1 MRSWDGWL
9 PRLAA
14 TILAASTVTAS
25 GATGSDDAAPS
36 AKHPAS
42 HYVVSTGE
50 DRSPDAQGYQI
61 GCADG
66 RAGAAGLRML
76 LFGTQEQDGRIR
88 PPGTTRSSPAAR
100 VTQDWVVSSSVG
112 WMRGFAKCGRANAV
126 LALGVNNKA
135 DGGADPA
142 TAGAAWAN
150 LVQRVGSAAPPGRV
164 VVGGALDGEP
174 AWSKASWARGWV
186 DAYVRGTSRV
196 LYAAGSADGCPS
208 DASTEACSRGW
219 TVGDVFH
226 ISTGAG
232 ANVVAL
238 PQIYRTDG
246 IQARQWAAISAW
258 GVRSGAGPLRVV
270 GALSQRAACRQQ
282 SGCGRTDNSAD
293 DAATQLGQALAADS
307 RTRTAN
313 QLVATDIDWSAP
325 PPSP

>member
-9 PRLAA
+9 PRLGA
-14 TILAASTVTAS
+14 TILAASTMTAS
-25 GATGSDDAAPS
+25 GANDAAPPTPKY
-36 AKHPAS
+36 AAS
-42 HYVVSTGE
+42 HYIVSTGD

-66 RAGAAGLRML
+66 RAGASGLRIL
-76 LFGTQEQDGRIR
+76 LFGTQERDGRIR

-100 VTQDWVVSSSVG
+100 VSAEWVVSSSVG

-135 DGGADPA
+135 DGGADPT

-150 LVQRVGSAAPPGRV
+150 LVQRVGSAAPQGRV
-164 VVGGALDGEP
+164 VVGGAMDGEP
-174 AWSKASWARGWV
+174 AWSKADWARGWV
-186 DAYVRGTSRV
+186 DAYVRGTPRV

-208 DASTEACSRGW
+208 DASTEACNKGW

-258 GVRSGAGPLRVV
+258 GTRSGAGPLRVI
-270 GALSQRAACRQQ
+270 GALSQRGACRQQ
-282 SGCGRTDNSAD
+282 SGCTNTDNSAD
-293 DAATQLGQALAADS
+293 DARTQLGQALATDPS
-307 RTRTAN
+307 TRTAN
-313 QLVATDIDWSAP
+313 QLTATDIDWSSP

>member
-1 MRSWDGWL
+1 
-9 PRLAA
+9 LAA

-25 GATGSDDAAPS
+25 GATGSDDAATRAPKY
-36 AKHPAS
+36 AAS

-50 DRSPDAQGYQI
+50 DQSPDAQGYQI

-66 RAGAAGLRML
+66 RAGASGLRIL
-76 LFGTQEQDGRIR
+76 LFGTQERDGRIR

-100 VTQDWVVSSSVG
+100 VTEDWVVSSSVG

-150 LVQRVGSAAPPGRV
+150 LVQRVGSAAPAGRV
-164 VVGGALDGEP
+164 AVGAAMDGEP

-208 DASTEACSRGW
+208 DASTQACSHGW

-232 ANVVAL
+232 AGVVAL

-258 GVRSGAGPLRVV
+258 GVHSGGGPLRVV
-270 GALSQRAACRQQ
+270 GALSQRGACRQQ
-282 SGCGRTDNSAD
+282 SGCGNTDNSAD
-293 DAATQLGQALAADS
+293 DARTQLNQALAADAA
-307 RTRTAN
+307 TRAN
-313 QLVATDIDWSAP
+313 QLTATDINWSSP